1 MLGMVKPLV
10 DQIPWEVHYPRDM
23 QQKMNSSAL
32 EKIGRKFDPTN
43 VPPNDDSGGAESCL
57 PSPKKRLSFL
67 EKSMNMEILDVFF

>member
-10 DQIPWEVHYPRDM
+10 DRIPWEVHYPRDM

-43 VPPNDDSGGAESCL
+43 VPPTMTPEERSHVF
-57 PSPKKRLSFL
+57 PPQKRG
-67 EKSMNMEILDVFF
+67 